1 MIQSSLL
8 KKQCQENFNTSLI
21 KSDSRYFEISSPGS
35 VVPLFSDLNGSCGPH
50 SGGEAN
56 IYTHTHRSALSVFSQ
71 CPHMFLLLEDRLTN
85 FFLFFNLDKKI
96 LDTVQTMM
104 NDTSMFKISCHVDI
118 VNRTI
123 NSIHRKIINLYG
135 FICVS
140 IFRHTCIDK
149 EQ

>member
-1 MIQSSLL
+1 ML
-8 KKQCQENFNTSLI
+8 KKTALFLMDGFPKLASNILSLEGPLI
-21 KSDSRYFEISSPGS
+21 PRSSDI
-35 VVPLFSDLNGSCGPH
+35 NGSCGPH

-85 FFLFFNLDKKI
+85 FFLFFYNLDKKI
-96 LDTVQTMM
+96 LDTIQTMM
-104 NDTSMFKISCHVDI
+104 NDTSMFKISCYVDI

-140 IFRHTCIDK
+140 IFRHACIDK